1 MKGEDTRFLRL
12 ERAEA
17 FVRSNPRTSP
27 WLRQALEETAQ
38 RNPLDVLNEVE
49 MLRLL
54 LLRRLARTSPAV
66 SSPCS
71 DGEDGAQL

>member
-1 MKGEDTRFLRL
+1 MKGEDMRSLRF
-12 ERAEA
+12 EQAEA

-38 RNPLDVLNEVE
+38 RDPLDVLNEVE

-54 LLRRLARTSPAV
+54 LLRRLAGASPAV
-66 SSPCS
+66 SSSCS
-71 DGEDGAQL
+71 GEDGVAR

>member
-1 MKGEDTRFLRL
+1 MKGKDMRSLRL
-12 ERAEA
+12 EEAEA

-38 RNPLDVLNEVE
+38 RDPLDVLNEVE

-54 LLRRLARTSPAV
+54 LLRRLARA
-66 SSPCS
+66 SSGGSSFC
-71 DGEDGAQL
+71 GG

>member
-1 MKGEDTRFLRL
+1 MKGKDMRSVRL
-12 ERAEA
+12 EEAEA

-38 RNPLDVLNEVE
+38 RDPLDVLNEVE

-54 LLRRLARTSPAV
+54 LLRRLARAS
-66 SSPCS
+66 S
-71 DGEDGAQL
+71 DGSSSCGG

>member
-1 MKGEDTRFLRL
+1 MKGKDMRSLRL
-12 ERAEA
+12 EEAEA

-38 RNPLDVLNEVE
+38 RDPLDVLNEVE

-54 LLRRLARTSPAV
+54 LLRRLARAS
-66 SSPCS
+66 S
-71 DGEDGAQL
+71 DGSSFCGG